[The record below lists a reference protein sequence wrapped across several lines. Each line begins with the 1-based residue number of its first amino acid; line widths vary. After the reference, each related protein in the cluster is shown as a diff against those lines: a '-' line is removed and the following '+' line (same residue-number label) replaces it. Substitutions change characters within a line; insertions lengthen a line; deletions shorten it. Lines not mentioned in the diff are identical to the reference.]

1 MKLKSIQ
8 QADDGIHKYVAT
20 FERENGSV
28 FRTKFGAKGY
38 RDYTDAD
45 TTREVRDAYRRRHE
59 RDLETGD
66 PTRAG
71 FLSYYLLW
79 GPSKTLSRNIT
90 AYRRK
95 FGL

>member
-1 MKLKSIQ
+1 MKLKSIEVS
-8 QADDGIHKYVAT
+8 DDGIHKYVAN
-20 FERENGSV
+20 FQRENGSM
-28 FRTKFGAKGY
+28 FSTRFGAKGY

-59 RDLETGD
+59 KDLNTGD

-71 FLSYYLLW
+71 YLSYYILW
-79 GPSKTLSRNIT
+79 GDSKNLSRNIT

>member
-1 MKLKSIQ
+1 MKLIKVEV
-8 QADDGIHKYVAT
+8 ADDNIHKYVAT
-20 FERENGSV
+20 FKREDGSM

-59 RDLETGD
+59 KDLDTGD

-71 FLSYYLLW
+71 YLSYYLLW

-90 AYRRK
+90 SYRKK